1 MSDTKVCLLAK
12 CHYKSADFMRFHHV
26 RNSASNRHSCHS
38 SLGLIRTDRITVTM
52 DLNTHQSIR
61 MHSFVL
67 DKRARF
73 MGHLLHVRASPRRT
87 FRLASRWKKGRIGC
101 HRI

>member
-1 MSDTKVCLLAK
+1 MSNTKVCLLAK

-67 DKRARF
+67 DKRTCTLYGPPVARTRVSSSNF
-73 MGHLLHVRASPRRT
+73 
-87 FRLASRWKKGRIGC
+87 
-101 HRI
+101 